1 MKILN
6 FFSFQ
11 TVVPSLSTT
20 NTNLHPIASSSV
32 QSNVQVKIPLGGFG
46 PPLMNKDNSIA
57 VSDAKGQP
65 LGLGPIVGQM
75 IIQHSKSGTEPT
87 TTEKTSTES
96 AFIPFQFQHPFP
108 VTEESVLSPVKISN
122 AYGAV
127 KVVVPK
133 MSDSAKGSET
143 DSDSKAGLS
152 DGQTVLLPGSMP
164 NNCKLKTLLL
174 SESGISMSQ
183 VDAQIINVD
192 PKTFEMNAKACTT
205 TSDADKEPAEQND
218 VDDHVVVESKKTHF
232 VSQETDLSVS
242 ANASPSTTLG
252 GTSSNIF
259 TVASVDA
266 KTCMSQVFAST
277 QAALSST
284 HIVPVGSTPTTNP
297 TTTSTDISMS
307 SLGSWHK
314 TENVQIVR
322 RDVKLMPG
330 AVIVKFSTQSDSNV
344 KTGDSL
350 QTTVDLTSGTT
361 ADLIRKSA
369 FVKTSKIPQG
379 RYTCELCNSSFPEQQ
394 QLTLHMNIHVLEKS
408 RLRCD
413 KCNMVFRS
421 VSAYQRHISG
431 DCQVAA
437 DVIKRLYHPRDN
449 PRPFRCDPCN
459 VAFRLKGHLVKHF
472 RSKLHFVSLEV
483 QGILKVGTFDKIEHE
498 LTHLEATTL
507 DEFILEVKKMINEY
521 DARSSKSQQTQAG
534 STSKSSAL
542 LSQDLSHLQRQDQ
555 DLNQTPV
562 KYKYVLEGFNK
573 YSKGQYEIDKTASNN
588 KVTVEINQD
597 MTELE
602 GVDRELIQSGSGNM
616 IDVEIRQDIEVD
628 NIVEGPRQSGSRE
641 NAEVVK
647 LKRYVVQNDAESNKQ
662 NEPIDLTEEEE
673 VIAGKD
679 SRQSGRRGS
688 VVDQKSKIQ
697 DCEPIDLTEEK
708 EFIAEPY
715 KYVLDD
721 RGASGQRKPEGKRTA
736 AIGQFSAEG
745 PHICGLCRQGFKS
758 MPLLKVKISYW
769 EYFGLQTCI
778 FLDINGLHFHG
789 TVTNFRETKG
799 LQV

>member
-1 MKILN
+1 MGILQVLRLEFRKFRIVKILN

-11 TVVPSLSTT
+11 TVTPSLSTT
-20 NTNLHPIASSSV
+20 YTNLHPIASSSV

-57 VSDAKGQP
+57 VSDAPGQP

-75 IIQHSKSGTEPT
+75 IIQHSKSGTVPT
-87 TTEKTSTES
+87 TTEKRSSTES
-96 AFIPFQFQHPFP
+96 VFIPFQFQHPFP

-133 MSDSAKGSET
+133 MSDSAKGSVT
-143 DSDSKAGLS
+143 DSDSKAELS
-152 DGQTVLLPGSMP
+152 DGQTVLLPGSMQ

-192 PKTFEMNAKACTT
+192 PKTFEMNAKACAT
-205 TSDADKEPAEQND
+205 TSDGDKEPAEQND
-218 VDDHVVVESKKTHF
+218 VDDDVVVESKKTQM
-232 VSQETDLSVS
+232 VSQETDLSAS
-242 ANASPSTTLG
+242 ANAGTSTTLG
-252 GTSSNIF
+252 GKSSDIF

-277 QAALSST
+277 QAKLGTA
-284 HIVPVGSTPTTNP
+284 HIVPVGSTSTTNP
-297 TTTSTDISMS
+297 TTTTTDISMS

-350 QTTVDLTSGTT
+350 QTTVDLTRGTT

-459 VAFRLKGHLVKHF
+459 VAFRLKGHLAKHF

-507 DEFILEVKKMINEY
+507 DEFILEVKNMINEY
-521 DARSSKSQQTQAG
+521 DTRSSKSQQTQAA
-534 STSKSSAL
+534 SKSKSSAVV
-542 LSQDLSHLQRQDQ
+542 SQDLSQLQRQDQ

-588 KVTVEINQD
+588 KVTVEINQN

-628 NIVEGPRQSGSRE
+628 SINEGPRQSGSRE
-641 NAEVVK
+641 KAEVVK

-679 SRQSGRRGS
+679 SRQSGRRGIAE
-688 VVDQKSKIQ
+688 VVHLKTNNEQKSKVQ
-697 DCEPIDLTEEK
+697 ECEPIDLTEEK

-721 RGASGQRKPEGKRTA
+721 QDISGQRKPDRKRTEA
-736 AIGQFSAEG
+736 GGQFSAEG

-758 MPLLKVKISYW
+758 MPLLKVNILS
-769 EYFGLQTCI
+769 C
-778 FLDINGLHFHG
+778 
-789 TVTNFRETKG
+789 
-799 LQV
+799 

>member
-6 FFSFQ
+6 LFSFQ
-11 TVVPSLSTT
+11 TVAPSLTTT
-20 NTNLHPIASSSV
+20 NTNLRPIASSSV
-32 QSNVQVKIPLGGFG
+32 QSNIQVKIPLGGFG

-87 TTEKTSTES
+87 TTEKRSSTES

-108 VTEESVLSPVKISN
+108 VTEDSVLSPVKISN
-122 AYGAV
+122 ACGAV

-143 DSDSKAGLS
+143 NSDSKAELS
-152 DGQTVLLPGSMP
+152 VDQTVFVPGSMQ

-205 TSDADKEPAEQND
+205 TSDGDKEPAEQND
-218 VDDHVVVESKKTHF
+218 VDDDVVVDSKKTHF
-232 VSQETDLSVS
+232 VSQETDLSAS
-242 ANASPSTTLG
+242 INASTSTTLG
-252 GTSSNIF
+252 DKSSNIF
-259 TVASVDA
+259 AVASVDA

-277 QAALSST
+277 QATSSTT
-284 HIVPVGSTPTTNP
+284 HIVPVGSTSTTNP
-297 TTTSTDISMS
+297 TTTTTDISMS

-350 QTTVDLTSGTT
+350 QTTVDLTRGTT

-379 RYTCELCNSSFPEQQ
+379 RYTCELCNSSFREQQ

-408 RLRCD
+408 KLRCD

-421 VSAYQRHISG
+421 VSAHNRHISG

-498 LTHLEATTL
+498 LTQLEATTL
-507 DEFILEVKKMINEY
+507 DEFIVEVKSMINEY
-521 DARSSKSQQTQAG
+521 DARSGKSQQTQAG
-534 STSKSSAL
+534 SKSKSSAV
-542 LSQDLSHLQRQDQ
+542 LSQDLSQIQRQDQ

-597 MTELE
+597 MTELK
-602 GVDRELIQSGSGNM
+602 GVDRELIQSGSGNT

-628 NIVEGPRQSGSRE
+628 NIVEGTRQSGRRE
-641 NAEVVK
+641 NAEVVN
-647 LKRYVVQNDAESNKQ
+647 LKRYVVQNDTESNKQ

-688 VVDQKSKIQ
+688 AEVVQLKTNVGDQKSKIQ

-721 RGASGQRKPEGKRTA
+721 RDISGQRKPEGKRTKA
-736 AIGQFSAEG
+736 VGQFSAEG

-758 MPLLKVKISYW
+758 MPLLKVNISYL
-769 EYFGLQTCI
+769 GL
-778 FLDINGLHFHG
+778 GLVFCFTSQSTAMVMLGHLF
-789 TVTNFRETKG
+789 T
-799 LQV
+799 